1 MEKRV
6 IEIKFQKQ
14 LKAQFRIEFY
24 LKEIKDKFRNYFN
37 IIIANNENQDNAKLQ
52 LSIDSKNL
60 TQVMCRYL
68 VLVGNEDEKTIKE
81 KIKQNLLDQ
90 LSAINALTSEINLIE
105 IDAFDEKDPVDGENN
120 KQVKEKIKEFIGK

>member
-37 IIIANNENQDNAKLQ
+37 IIIANNENQDNAKL
-52 LSIDSKNL
+52 
-60 TQVMCRYL
+60 
-68 VLVGNEDEKTIKE
+68 
-81 KIKQNLLDQ
+81 
-90 LSAINALTSEINLIE
+90 
-105 IDAFDEKDPVDGENN
+105 
-120 KQVKEKIKEFIGK
+120 